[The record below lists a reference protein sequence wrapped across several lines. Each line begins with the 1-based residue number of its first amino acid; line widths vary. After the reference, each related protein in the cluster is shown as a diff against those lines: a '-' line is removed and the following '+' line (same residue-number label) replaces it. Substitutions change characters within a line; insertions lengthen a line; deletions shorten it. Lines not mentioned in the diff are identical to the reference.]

1 MAESVI
7 ILVVS
12 LAIILAGCEGFTN
25 GIEWFGKKHG
35 LGEGAVGSVLAAVGT
50 ALPETLIPMIAIIFG
65 TGAAAKEI
73 GVGAILGAPFML
85 STLAMFVTGVSLLVF
100 AKTRDRP
107 RNPEINPKIIGRDLA
122 FFLVFYLAAIIA
134 GIVQSKTLDW
144 MLAFMLF
151 IGYGVYVY
159 ITLRTEGDLDGHTRP
174 LYMASSHPPHFP
186 HLRWILLQAFIS
198 LAAIVLGAH
207 LFIGAVA
214 DVADRLLLPALVVS
228 MLITPIATELP
239 EKFNSVLWI
248 RGRKDTLALGNITGA
263 LVFQSTFPV
272 SVGLLLTE
280 WKLEPVALVSAA
292 MALGSGFLL
301 LVWIIIRRTIAW
313 WMLLLC
319 GAFYAAF
326 VIYALLYGMSGA
338 S

>member
-1 MAESVI
+1 MTQSII
-7 ILVVS
+7 ILVAS

-50 ALPETLIPMIAIIFG
+50 ALPETIIPLIAIIFG
-65 TGAAAKEI
+65 TGAAADEI

-100 AKTRDRP
+100 SFTNGRP
-107 RNPEINPKIIGRDLA
+107 RNPQVNPKIIGRDLA
-122 FFLVFYLAAIIA
+122 FFLVFYSAAIIA
-134 GIVQSKTLDW
+134 GILQSKSLDW
-144 MLAFMLF
+144 VLAFLLF
-151 IGYGVYVY
+151 TGYGIYVY

-174 LYMASSHPPHFP
+174 LYLASSHPPHFP
-186 HLRWILLQAFIS
+186 HLRWIIVQVAIS
-198 LAAIVLGAH
+198 LGAIILGAH
-207 LFIGAVA
+207 LFVGAVG
-214 DVADRLLLPALVVS
+214 DISSQLGLSALVIS

-248 RGRKDTLALGNITGA
+248 RTRKDTLALGNITGA
-263 LVFQSTFPV
+263 LVFQTTFPI

-292 MALGSGFLL
+292 MALGSGSLL
-301 LVWIIIRRTIAW
+301 LVWMLVKRTIAW
-313 WMLLLC
+313 WMLLIC
-319 GAFYAAF
+319 GAFYAGF
-326 VIYALLYGMSGA
+326 VVYALTYGMA
-338 S
+338 

>member
-50 ALPETLIPMIAIIFG
+50 ALPETLIPLIAIIFG
-65 TGAAAKEI
+65 TGEAAKEI

-85 STLAMFVTGVSLLVF
+85 STLAMFVTGVALVVF
-100 AKTRDRP
+100 SITRDRP

-144 MLAFMLF
+144 MLAFLLF
-151 IGYGVYVY
+151 TGYGIYVY

-174 LYMASSHPPHFP
+174 LYLASSHPPHFP
-186 HLRWILLQAFIS
+186 HLRWILLQVFIS

-207 LFIGAVA
+207 LFVGAVA
-214 DVADRLLLPALVVS
+214 NVASSLLLPAMVIS

-239 EKFNSVLWI
+239 EQFNNVPWI
-248 RGRKDTLALGNITGA
+248 WGRQDTLELGNRTGP
-263 LVFQSTFPV
+263 LGFQSTFR
-272 SVGLLLTE
+272 G
-280 WKLEPVALVSAA
+280 
-292 MALGSGFLL
+292 
-301 LVWIIIRRTIAW
+301 
-313 WMLLLC
+313 
-319 GAFYAAF
+319 
-326 VIYALLYGMSGA
+326 
-338 S
+338 